1 MTSPLNT
8 PIVHRNNVA
17 LHKRKP
23 QMNMKLENSI
33 SRIAE
38 QARGR
43 YYALLNGA
51 RQRTENAAG
60 TVTKGKGPVKTVSR
74 FGLKLTAISHKT
86 VDKVLRQQARMADH
100 QIDAFSSRLHA
111 AAKATDIR
119 DLVGTQMRLIPE
131 NASRFAS
138 DARDT
143 LSIVAAAGQEVS
155 QIVKGTVAELR
166 GKAPVKKAAKKTAK
180 KTVKKAARKA
190 PAKKVTA
197 TKAPAKKVVAR
208 AKAA

>member
-1 MTSPLNT
+1 MPLNI
-8 PIVHRNNVA
+8 PIVHRNIVA

-23 QMNMKLENSI
+23 EMNLKLENSI
-33 SRIAE
+33 SQIAE

-60 TVTKGKGPVKTVSR
+60 TVTKGKGPVKTVSK
-74 FGLKLTAISHKT
+74 FGLKLTAVSHKT
-86 VDKVLRQQARMADH
+86 ADKVLRQQARMVDH

-131 NASRFAS
+131 NASRFVS

-143 LSIVAAAGQEVS
+143 LSIVTAAGQEVG

-166 GKAPVKKAAKKTAK
+166 GKTPVRKAAKKTAK

-190 PAKKVTA
+190 PAKKASA
-197 TKAPAKKVVAR
+197 TKAPAKKVVAT